1 METEYFI
8 QGRVPANHGIAENL
22 GFISAQA
29 EIRNRYLRLLFH
41 LQVKHQSESNA
52 PNIDKGVQNQ
62 IHV

>member
-41 LQVKHQSESNA
+41 LQKKH
-52 PNIDKGVQNQ
+52 
-62 IHV
+62 